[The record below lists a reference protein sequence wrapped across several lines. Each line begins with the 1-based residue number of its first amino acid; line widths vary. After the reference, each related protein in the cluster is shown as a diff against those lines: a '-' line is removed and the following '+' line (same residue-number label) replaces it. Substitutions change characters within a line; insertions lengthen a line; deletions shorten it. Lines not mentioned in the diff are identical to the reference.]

1 MKKKWK
7 EPEILV
13 QKFVP
18 NEYVSACGILGDGTV
33 LYSANIRKEI
43 AYQREPAGL
52 KNYVQDDTIFD
63 PHKIYMGAF
72 YRDKELTQPDST
84 QNGHQE
90 QEDYGA
96 KECVR
101 EIDKSPWGYHY
112 HFIDVTNHS

>member
-7 EPEILV
+7 KPEILV

-63 PHKIYMGAF
+63 PHQIYMGAF

-84 QNGHQE
+84 QIIPDSIFDLQFNVKFTHLHTFGLQ
-90 QEDYGA
+90 
-96 KECVR
+96 
-101 EIDKSPWGYHY
+101 
-112 HFIDVTNHS
+112 